1 MKELQPHEQ
10 RVVDEQQEL
19 QIKFNALFIFL
30 EKGQPK
36 FINDDNWRL
45 LNWQFNAM
53 QIYNDIL
60 KQRISLFS

>member
-10 RVVDEQQEL
+10 RVVDEQKEL
-19 QIKFNALFIFL
+19 QVKFDALFGFL
-30 EKGQPK
+30 KNGQPK
-36 FINDDNWRL
+36 FINDENWRL
-45 LNWQFNAM
+45 LNWQFNSM